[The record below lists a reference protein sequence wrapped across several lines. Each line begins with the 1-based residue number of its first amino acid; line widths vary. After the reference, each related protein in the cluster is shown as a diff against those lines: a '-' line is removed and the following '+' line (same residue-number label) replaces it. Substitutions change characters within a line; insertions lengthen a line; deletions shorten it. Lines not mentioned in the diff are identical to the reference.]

1 MILTLLR
8 NGQKFLDFPEGMEV
22 APTRAI
28 NPRKISF
35 DDLDLEE
42 DGKEGL

>member
-1 MILTLLR
+1 
-8 NGQKFLDFPEGMEV
+8 MEV

-28 NPRKISF
+28 NPSKISF

-42 DGKEGL
+42 DGKEGLQIGQLDSET